1 MHFGNAMC
9 RVLNEKSNI
18 TASIAEQLKD
28 QGNMTFTNALW
39 VGNDKL
45 HMERG

>member
-1 MHFGNAMC
+1 MHFGNAMY
-9 RVLNEKSNI
+9 RVLNEKSII

-28 QGNMTFTNALW
+28 QGNTTFANALW

-45 HMERG
+45 HMELG